1 MIECLW
7 VLFSYLFAS
16 IPNGY
21 LIPKWVA
28 KKDIRKIG
36 QEKLS
41 GSNIIQNVG
50 FLPGVLS
57 GGFDLLK
64 GVVAVFGAQMLCL
77 SFPFQALAGI
87 AALCG
92 QMWPIFFHFWGGR
105 GGAVCIG
112 ALLMFSPLIAGIFII
127 VWIGGKIF
135 SKDYWTPIGLILGL
149 IVAIILGI
157 YFSQP
162 AVVMFSSIAVVLILI
177 QRVLGKPGSLK
188 TIKDKKIIL
197 WRLLFDR
204 DSRKK

>member
-1 MIECLW
+1 MIEYLW
-7 VLFSYLFAS
+7 ILFSYLFAS

-28 KKDIRKIG
+28 NKDIREIG

-41 GSNIIQNVG
+41 GSNIIQNIG
-50 FLPGVLS
+50 FWPGVLS
-57 GGFDLLK
+57 GAFDLFK

-77 SFPFQALAGI
+77 SFPLQALAGI

-92 QMWPIFFHFWGGR
+92 QMWPVFFHFWGGR

-112 ALLMFSPLIAGIFII
+112 ALLMFSPLITGIFIV
-127 VWIGGKIF
+127 VWIGGKFF
-135 SKDYWTPIGLILGL
+135 SNDYWTPIGLIIGL
-149 IVAIILGI
+149 IISIGLGV

-162 AVVMFSSIAVVLILI
+162 AVVMFSSMAVVLILI

-204 DSRKK
+204 DSKKK